1 MSAKRVFYVMLGL
14 VVLISLL
21 VAASVFGANA
31 FLNSQ
36 KDKLVKAKVD
46 NQVVEQQQQYL
57 VRAKEDLKKYDELNA
72 TTKAI
77 VPQDKDQAKTVR
89 EISTVAQ
96 KSGIQLD
103 SITFPI
109 SSLGGIS
116 VAPPSSSDSSS
127 SGAAP
132 ADGAQAAPPS
142 GLTQVAP
149 VEGISGVYSLEII
162 VSSQSPV
169 PYYQFLDFLERLE
182 SNRRTAHVQKLVLN
196 PTESGDA
203 LSFILTLNAYVKP

>member
-1 MSAKRVFYVMLGL
+1 MSAKKVFYGMIGL

-21 VAASVFGANA
+21 VAASVVGANT

-46 NQVVEQQQQYL
+46 NRVVEEQQQYL
-57 VRAKEDLKKYDELNA
+57 VKAKEDLETYDELNA
-72 TTKAI
+72 IAKAI
-77 VPQDKDQAKTVR
+77 VPQDKDQAKTAR
-89 EISTVAQ
+89 EISAIAQ
-96 KSGIQLD
+96 KSGIKLD

-109 SSLGGIS
+109 SSLGGG
-116 VAPPSSSDSSS
+116 AAPPPSSSGNSTT
-127 SGAAP
+127 AP
-132 ADGAQAAPPS
+132 SEESQAPPS

-149 VEGISGVYSLEII
+149 VEGIQGVYSLEII
-162 VSSQSPV
+162 VNSQSPV

-182 SNRRTAHVQKLVLN
+182 SNRRTAHVLKLVLN

-203 LSFILTLNAYVKP
+203 LSFILTLNAYVKPGS